1 MQASHFLASESTAAV
16 ILGSHDW
23 TGAGLGRAPAFLHA
37 AKDFVGY
44 LIDSAGLGLDPALV
58 LDLFDDPSP
67 AGEQLARLRDTFDV
81 LLRERRDEGRP
92 VADVL
97 VYYVGHGQT
106 DDQGHLSLL
115 VRNSHRGMESETGIR
130 ASDLARILKVA
141 APQQRRIVVLDC
153 CFSEAAAR
161 EFIGMSA
168 TLDQAVA
175 ATAAK
180 DLADE
185 EPNRGT
191 LLMCSSPVGEVS
203 IGPPNAKV
211 TLFSGAI
218 LEVLRDGAEGYAE
231 QLSFAD
237 IRDAAFE
244 RMVVGFGANAPRPV
258 LHQVNARKGDL
269 TRVKVFP
276 NRAFHHSAAANCEQA
291 DTVLHARAKREADL
305 QQRSA
310 SESEAQGLTARDEQA
325 SSAAAGGTHGERD
338 AAARGDHRTA
348 ESQAHSDRT
357 SQANDQRSSALGRA
371 VPSKLLLNLFS
382 LVLFVILA
390 MLYIVFVSGHL

>member
-1 MQASHFLASESTAAV
+1 M
-16 ILGSHDW
+16 
-23 TGAGLGRAPAFLHA
+23 R
-37 AKDFVGY
+37 Y
-44 LIDSAGLGLDPALV
+44 LIDSAGLGLDPSLV
-58 LDLFDDPSP
+58 LDLFDDPAP

-115 VRNSHRGMESETGIR
+115 VRSSHRGMESETGIR
-130 ASDLARILKVA
+130 ASDLARVLKVA

-180 DLADE
+180 DLSDE
-185 EPNRGT
+185 EPSRGT

-203 IGPPNAKV
+203 IGPPNAKI

-218 LEVLRDGAEGYAE
+218 LEVLREGAEGYAE

-244 RMVVGFGANAPRPV
+244 KMVIGFGANAPRPV

-276 NRAFHHSAAANCEQA
+276 NRAFHFDAATHSEQA
-291 DTVLHARAKREADL
+291 
-305 QQRSA
+305 
-310 SESEAQGLTARDEQA
+310 
-325 SSAAAGGTHGERD
+325 D
-338 AAARGDHRTA
+338 AAAREQVKRDVDVEQRSVH
-348 ESQAHSDRT
+348 ESEAREPAHEEHDAAP
-357 SQANDQRSSALGRA
+357 ANDHQLVKPEAHAYGASHVNDAPGVKKDAR
-371 VPSKLLLNLFS
+371 SKLLLNLLS
-382 LVLFVILA
+382 VVLFIVLA
-390 MLYIVFVSGHL
+390 MLYIVFFSGHL